1 MSLNSFIPSVWS
13 SELLVALMKAHVYA
27 ALANHDYEGEIK
39 SFGDTVRINAIG
51 DITISAYVKDTDI
64 AAPQEL
70 ADAQTTLTITQAD
83 YFNFAVDDVD
93 AAQQNPKVMAEAM
106 KWAAYKLADSVDTF
120 VAGKYT
126 EASASN
132 LIGSSGTPTVPTAPT
147 QANVGAGTTVW
158 DYLVALDQ
166 KMTENN
172 VPKAGRWSVVPPW
185 IKTQLMMDIRFTSF
199 NTAQARASLSSG
211 DLGAGA
217 PQAMNGVES
226 YLGKINGLDV
236 YESNNAPHL
245 AGTVGIAGSV
255 DVVLCGHSM
264 ALTFAEGVSKVEAY
278 RPQYRFSDAVKGL
291 HLYGSRVVRPYA
303 LAVGT
308 FQHP

>member
-70 ADAQTTLTITQAD
+70 ADAQTTLTITQSD

-93 AAQQNPKVMAEAM
+93 AAQQNPKVLAEAM

-126 EASASN
+126 EASATN
-132 LIGSSGTPTVPTAPT
+132 LVGSSGTPTVVAVPTN
-147 QANVGAGTTVW
+147 ANIGGGTTVW
-158 DYLVALDQ
+158 DYMVVLDQ

-172 VPKAGRWSVVPPW
+172 VPKAGRWAVVPAW

-199 NTAQARASLSSG
+199 NTATARATLASG
-211 DLGAGA
+211 DLGTGSGAGNDA
-217 PQAMNGVES
+217 

-245 AGTVGIAGSV
+245 AGTLGIAGSV
-255 DVVLCGHSM
+255 DVVMCGHSM

>member
-93 AAQQNPKVMAEAM
+93 AAQQNPKVMTEAM
-106 KWAAYKLADSVDTF
+106 KWAAYKLADAVDTF

-126 EASASN
+126 ETAASN
-132 LIGSSGTPTVPTAPT
+132 LIGTSGAPVTVAAPT
-147 QANVGAGTTVW
+147 QANVGGGTTVY
-158 DYLVALDQ
+158 DYLVVLDQ
-166 KMTENN
+166 KLTENN
-172 VPKAGRWSVVPPW
+172 VPKVGRWGVVPPW
-185 IKTQLMMDIRFTSF
+185 IKTYLMMDIRFTSF
-199 NTAQARASLSSG
+199 NTEAARQSIMSGNLDASGGQANEA
-211 DLGAGA
+211 
-217 PQAMNGVES
+217 
-226 YLGKINGLDV
+226 YLGKINALDV

-245 AGTVGIAGSV
+245 GGTAGAAGSQ

-303 LAVGT
+303 LAVGN

>member
-1 MSLNSFIPSVWS
+1 
-13 SELLVALMKAHVYA
+13 
-27 ALANHDYEGEIK
+27 
-39 SFGDTVRINAIG
+39 
-51 DITISAYVKDTDI
+51 
-64 AAPQEL
+64 
-70 ADAQTTLTITQAD
+70 
-83 YFNFAVDDVD
+83 
-93 AAQQNPKVMAEAM
+93 
-106 KWAAYKLADSVDTF
+106 VDTF

-132 LIGSSGTPTVPTAPT
+132 LVGTSGVPVVPTAPT

-158 DYLVALDQ
+158 DYMVALDQ

-172 VPKAGRWSVVPPW
+172 VPKAGRWAVVPPW
-185 IKTQLMMDIRFTSF
+185 IKTHLMMDIRFTSF
-199 NTAQARASLSSG
+199 NTAAARASLASG
-211 DLGAGA
+211 DLGTGGAAGNDA
-217 PQAMNGVES
+217 

-245 AGTVGIAGSV
+245 TGTVGIAGSV
-255 DVVLCGHSM
+255 DIVLCGHSM
-264 ALTFAEGVSKVEAY
+264 AVTFAEGVSKVEAY

>member
-1 MSLNSFIPSVWS
+1 MSLNGFIPSVWS
-13 SELLVALMKAHVYA
+13 SELLVALMKAHVFA
-27 ALANHDYEGEIK
+27 ALANHDYDGSI
-39 SFGDTVRINAIG
+39 SAMGDTVRINAIG

-93 AAQQNPKVMAEAM
+93 AAQQNPKVMNEAM
-106 KWAAYKLADSVDTF
+106 KWAAYRLADNVDQF

-132 LIGSSGTPTVPTAPT
+132 MVGSSGSPVTPAAPT
-147 QANVGAGTTVW
+147 QANVGSGTTAFE
-158 DYLVALDQ
+158 YLVILDQ
-166 KMTENN
+166 YLTQNN
-172 VPKAGRWSVVPPW
+172 VPKAGRWGVVPPW
-185 IKTQLMMDIRFTSF
+185 MKTQLMMDIRFTSF
-199 NTAQARASLSSG
+199 NTADARQAILSGNLDAS
-211 DLGAGA
+211 AGSA
-217 PQAMNGVES
+217 NEA
-226 YLGKINGLDV
+226 YLGKVNGMDI

-245 AGTVGIAGSV
+245 SGTAGQTGSV
-255 DVVLCGHSM
+255 DVVLSGHSM
-264 ALTFAEGVSKVEAY
+264 ALTFAEGVSRVEAY

-303 LAVGT
+303 LAVGV
-308 FQHP
+308 FEHP